1 MISMFWMP
9 RFHRESAWLKRLQ
22 LLEMAATAYH
32 GRRGWFC
39 FFVELR
45 SYLNYLGDGQMQQKI
60 ANSYDLQVSRLNDS

>member
-1 MISMFWMP
+1 
-9 RFHRESAWLKRLQ
+9 
-22 LLEMAATAYH
+22 MAATAYH

-60 ANSYDLQVSRLNDS
+60 ANSYDLQVSRLNDSWERNSLKIMEQHWTVEK